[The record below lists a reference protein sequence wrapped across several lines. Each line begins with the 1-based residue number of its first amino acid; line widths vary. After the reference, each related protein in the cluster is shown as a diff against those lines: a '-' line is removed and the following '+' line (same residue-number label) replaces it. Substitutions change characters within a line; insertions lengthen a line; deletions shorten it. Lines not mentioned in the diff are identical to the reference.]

1 MDGHAGCE
9 ADAKGSR
16 VAGFQTNQNG
26 IIKTRVSET
35 RPYGTKALFLSLIIQ
50 VLYDP
55 GHRLTFAT

>member
-9 ADAKGSR
+9 ADAKNGR

-35 RPYGTKALFLSLIIQ
+35 RPYGTKARSQSLIIQ
-50 VLYDP
+50 ALHDP